1 MNPKDIVD
9 LAVAVR
15 RGQRTLGSLPQDQRV
30 AVQQASRR
38 MTDAQFSRL
47 SEQTESRSRLSNR
60 AFATRGLH
68 DGPNTR

>member
-15 RGQRTLGSLPQDQRV
+15 RGQRTLASLAQDQRV

-60 AFATRGLH
+60 AFPTRGLH